1 MTEDGRINAHGAA
14 NRKGRYRC
22 VRVPCFPS
30 GRPINTR
37 GVASVTVAG
46 PVGCRGFQVVCGRG
60 LDGLGQVMTVGVSTG
75 HVVRFDDARGFG
87 FIAPDG
93 GGQEDV
99 FVHANGVLDGK
110 ESLQVGTRVSFQTV
124 GGTRGLKAYDV
135 RVLGPD
141 TPTSGGEESTA
152 HAVQAPIRMA
162 ELNESCDVLTRAE
175 LTTETTEALLN
186 EVGSLTA
193 AQVLQVR
200 EVVLRLA
207 ARHDWLID

>member
-1 MTEDGRINAHGAA
+1 MRSGT
-14 NRKGRYRC
+14 
-22 VRVPCFPS
+22 VFPVWMAQTHS
-30 GRPINTR
+30 RR
-37 GVASVTVAG
+37 GVGDPSRVMS
-46 PVGCRGFQVVCGRG
+46 GCRGFQVVCGH
-60 LDGLGQVMTVGVSTG
+60 GLGQVTVVGVSTG
-75 HVVRFDDARGFG
+75 HVVRFDDVRGFG

-99 FVHANGVLDGK
+99 FVHANGVVDGK

-141 TPTSGGEESTA
+141 TPTSGGEESIA
-152 HAVQAPIRMA
+152 RAVQTPIRMA

-175 LTTETTEALLN
+175 LTAETTEALLN